1 MNYSIVLYI
10 LGCVLKFESAF
21 LMLPVFVGLIYK
33 EGTVSSYLI
42 VAAVCLLL
50 GAFLTRKKPV
60 STNLYTCEG
69 FVTVALSWIVMS
81 IFGAI
86 PFVLTGDIPFYVDAL
101 FETISGFT
109 TTGASILPEV
119 ESLSRASLFWRS
131 FTHWI
136 GGMGVFVFIMAIL
149 PLMGGSTMN
158 LMKAESPGPS
168 VSKFVPHVKDTAK
181 ILYGIYI
188 AMTTIEVTLL
198 CIFGMSLF
206 DALTISFGTV
216 GTGGFGIRNDSLTSY
231 SPILQNIVTVFM
243 ILSGVNYAAYFL
255 ILSGK
260 IKDAFKIE
268 EVRWYFLIIFA
279 SAGTIIA
286 NTRAMYDTLGETA
299 RHAFFQVGSIITT
312 TGYCTTDFDLWPE
325 MSKSILV
332 ILMFMGA
339 CAGSTGGGMKVSRLV
354 ILFKTIRKELSLIV
368 HPREVRKIRMDGH
381 VIEHETVRST
391 NVFLV
396 IYFVVLLV
404 STLLISIDE
413 FDFTTNF
420 TAVAATLN
428 NIGPGLELVG
438 PTQNFSIFS
447 VFSKFVLMFD
457 MLAGRLELFP
467 MMILLMPSAWKRSNT
482 HLKRN
487 FHYIK

>member
-1 MNYSIVLYI
+1 MVLYI
-10 LGCVLKFESAF
+10 LGHILKFESAF
-21 LMLPVFVGLIYK
+21 LTLPALVGLLYREK
-33 EGTVSSYLI
+33 EGIPFLL
-42 VAAVCLLL
+42 VAVLCLVL
-50 GAFLTRKKPV
+50 GLFLTRKRPAS
-60 STNLYTCEG
+60 STLYTREG
-69 FVTVALSWIVMS
+69 FVTVALSWIIMS

-86 PFVLTGDIPFYVDAL
+86 PFVLSGDIPSYVDAL

-109 TTGASILPEV
+109 TTGASILTEV

-168 VSKFVPHVKDTAK
+168 VSKLVPHVKDTAK

-188 AMTTIEVTLL
+188 AITLSEIVLL
-198 CIFGMSLF
+198 CAFGMPLF
-206 DALTISFGTV
+206 DAVTTSFGTT
-216 GTGGFGIRNDSLTSY
+216 GTGGFGIKNDSIAGY
-231 SPILQNIVTVFM
+231 SPALQIIVTIFM
-243 ILSGVNYAAYFL
+243 ILSGVNYTFYFCL
-255 ILSGK
+255 LSRR
-260 IKDAFKIE
+260 IKDAFRIE
-268 EVRWYFLIIFA
+268 EMRWYFFIILA
-279 SAGTIIA
+279 SAGVIA
-286 NTRAMYDTLGETA
+286 YNTSRMYPTVSETL

-312 TGYCTTDFDLWPE
+312 TGYATTDFNLWPPL
-325 MSKSILV
+325 SQTILV
-332 ILMFMGA
+332 ILMFIGA

-354 ILFKTIRKELSLIV
+354 IFFKSIRKELSLII
-368 HPREVRKIRMDGH
+368 HPREIRKIRMDSH
-381 VIEHETVRST
+381 VIEHATLRSA

-396 IYFVVLLV
+396 IYFVTLLS
-404 STLLISIDE
+404 STLLISVDE

-420 TAVAATLN
+420 TAVVSALN
-428 NIGPGLELVG
+428 NIGPGLNLVG

-467 MMILLMPSAWKRSNT
+467 LMILLMPSTWRK
-482 HLKRN
+482 K
-487 FHYIK
+487 